1 MIPEL
6 ENLVKNLLSKGELTE
21 RSRELLIKKAE
32 QLGIDPL
39 DFELELEE
47 MIITGSTKT
56 EVSPPSPPIPPQ
68 NVSSNTEK
76 KSQKEG
82 TTKKCPS
89 CGAPVES
96 FNTKCSDCGHE
107 FRNTEAA
114 FTVQKLND
122 ELMKIEEVVRKD
134 YFDNKRDRTVFPKG
148 GLQREEK
155 VMMKMQAQ
163 IDQEIEAAC
172 ADRKLSF
179 ISTFPIPNTKEDI
192 LEILAIGIP
201 EAKRK
206 LNFWDKVGQSKGK
219 MKKAWL
225 AKCEQIIIKARFSM
239 KDDKKTLE
247 EIEHYAK
254 QIGV

>member
-1 MIPEL
+1 MNPEL
-6 ENLVKNLLSKGELTE
+6 EKFIDMALVDGVITE
-21 RSRELLIKKAE
+21 DEKAFLIKKAD
-32 QLGIDPL
+32 QLGVEKDEF
-39 DFELELEE
+39 DFILNAKIQMKQKEFQE
-47 MIITGSTKT
+47 S
-56 EVSPPSPPIPPQ
+56 VPPPPQ
-68 NVSSNTEK
+68 NVSANTEK

-82 TTKKCPS
+82 TTKKCLS

-134 YFDNKRDRTVFPKG
+134 YFDNKRDRLVFPKG
-148 GLQREEK
+148 GLNREEK
-155 VMMKMQAQ
+155 VMMKIQAV
-163 IDQEIEAAC
+163 IDQEIEASC

-179 ISTFPIPNTKEDI
+179 ISTFPIPNSKEDI
-192 LEILAIGIP
+192 LEILAIGTP

-206 LNFWDKVGQSKGK
+206 LSFMEKVQQSKGK

-225 AKCEQIIIKARFSM
+225 AKCEQIIIKARIAM
-239 KDDKKTLE
+239 KEDKKTLE
-247 EIEHYAK
+247 QMEVYAK
-254 QIGV
+254 DLGL

>member
-1 MIPEL
+1 MHPEL
-6 ENLVKNLLSKGELTE
+6 ENLVNNFLSKGELTE

-32 QLGIDPL
+32 QLGIDAI
-39 DFELELEE
+39 DFELELEAK
-47 MIITGSTKT
+47 IAQSKST
-56 EVSPPSPPIPPQ
+56 
-68 NVSSNTEK
+68 SSIVQVETQIKQSN
-76 KSQKEG
+76 KEG

-122 ELMKIEEVVRKD
+122 ELMEIEEVVRKD
-134 YFDNKRDRTVFPKG
+134 YFDNKRDRNVFPKG

-155 VMMKMQAQ
+155 VIMKMQAQ
-163 IDQEIEAAC
+163 IEQEIEAAC

-206 LNFWDKVGQSKGK
+206 LNFWDQVGQSKGK

>member
-1 MIPEL
+1 MNPEL
-6 ENLVKNLLSKGELTE
+6 EKYIDMALVDGVITE
-21 RSRELLIKKAE
+21 DEKAFLIKKAD
-32 QLGIDPL
+32 QLGVEKDEF
-39 DFELELEE
+39 DFILNAKIQMKQKEFQE
-47 MIITGSTKT
+47 S
-56 EVSPPSPPIPPQ
+56 VPPPPPQ
-68 NVSSNTEK
+68 NVSANTEK

-134 YFDNKRDRTVFPKG
+134 YFDNKRDRDVFPKG
-148 GLQREEK
+148 GLMREEK
-155 VMMKMQAQ
+155 VMMKMQVQ

-179 ISTFPIPNTKEDI
+179 ISTFPIPNSKEDI

-206 LNFWDKVGQSKGK
+206 LSFWEKAQQSKGK

-239 KDDKKTLE
+239 KDDKKILE

>member
-1 MIPEL
+1 MHPEL
-6 ENLVKNLLSKGELTE
+6 ENLVSNFLSKGELTE

-32 QLGIDPL
+32 QLGIDAI
-39 DFELELEE
+39 DFELELEAE
-47 MIITGSTKT
+47 IAQSKST
-56 EVSPPSPPIPPQ
+56 
-68 NVSSNTEK
+68 SSIVKVETQIKQSN
-76 KSQKEG
+76 KEG

-89 CGAPVES
+89 CGAPLES

-122 ELMKIEEVVRKD
+122 EFMEIEEVVRKD
-134 YFDNKRDRTVFPKG
+134 YFDNKRDRNVFSKG

-155 VMMKMQAQ
+155 VMMKMQGQ

-179 ISTFPIPNTKEDI
+179 ISTFPIPNSKEDI

>member
-1 MIPEL
+1 MNPEL
-6 ENLVKNLLSKGELTE
+6 EKYIDMALVDGVITE
-21 RSRELLIKKAE
+21 DEKAFLIKKAD
-32 QLGIDPL
+32 QLGVEKDEF
-39 DFELELEE
+39 DFILNAKIQMKQKEFQE
-47 MIITGSTKT
+47 S
-56 EVSPPSPPIPPQ
+56 VPPPPQ
-68 NVSSNTEK
+68 NVSANTEK

-134 YFDNKRDRTVFPKG
+134 YFDNKRDRNVFPKG

-179 ISTFPIPNTKEDI
+179 ISTFPIPNSKEDI

>member
-1 MIPEL
+1 MYNEKL
-6 ENLVKNLLSKGELTE
+6 EKLIEMALMDGEITAKE
-21 RSRELLIKKAE
+21 KKILIKKAE
-32 QLGIDPL
+32 NFRVDL
-39 DFELELEE
+39 DEFEMVLDARLYQKRKQISNEQINRNE
-47 MIITGSTKT
+47 SNF
-56 EVSPPSPPIPPQ
+56 IPP
-68 NVSSNTEK
+68 VS
-76 KSQKEG
+76 KSIKFG
-82 TTKKCPS
+82 DTKKCPS

-134 YFDNKRDRTVFPKG
+134 YFDNKRDRSVIPKG
-148 GLQREEK
+148 GLIREEK
-155 VMMKMQAQ
+155 VMMKPPSQV
-163 IDQEIEAAC
+163 DLESEAAC

-179 ISTFPIPNTKEDI
+179 ISTFPIPNSKEDI

-206 LNFWDKVGQSKGK
+206 LGFWEKTQQSKGK

>member
-1 MIPEL
+1 MNPEL
-6 ENLVKNLLSKGELTE
+6 EKFIDMALVDGVVTE
-21 RSRELLIKKAE
+21 SEKAFLIKKAD
-32 QLGIDPL
+32 QLGVEKDEF
-39 DFELELEE
+39 DFILNAKIQMKQKEFQE
-47 MIITGSTKT
+47 S
-56 EVSPPSPPIPPQ
+56 VPPPPQ
-68 NVSSNTEK
+68 NVSANTEK

-82 TTKKCPS
+82 TTKKCLS

-134 YFDNKRDRTVFPKG
+134 YFDNKRDRNVFPKG
-148 GLQREEK
+148 GLNREEM
-155 VMMKMQAQ
+155 VMMKIQAQ
-163 IDQEIEAAC
+163 IDQEIEASC

-179 ISTFPIPNTKEDI
+179 ISTFPIPNSKEDI
-192 LEILAIGIP
+192 LEILAIGTP

-206 LNFWDKVGQSKGK
+206 LSFMEKVQQSKGK

-225 AKCEQIIIKARFSM
+225 AKCEQIIIKARIAM
-239 KDDKKTLE
+239 KEDKKTLE
-247 EIEHYAK
+247 QIEVYAK
-254 QIGV
+254 DLGL

>member
-1 MIPEL
+1 MNPEL
-6 ENLVKNLLSKGELTE
+6 EKYIDMALVDGVITE
-21 RSRELLIKKAE
+21 DEKAFLIKKAD
-32 QLGIDPL
+32 QLGVEKDEF
-39 DFELELEE
+39 DFILNAKIQMKQKEFQE
-47 MIITGSTKT
+47 S
-56 EVSPPSPPIPPQ
+56 VPPPPPQ
-68 NVSSNTEK
+68 NVSANTEK

-82 TTKKCPS
+82 TIKKCPS

-122 ELMKIEEVVRKD
+122 ELMEIEEVVRKD
-134 YFDNKRDRTVFPKG
+134 YFDNKRDRNVFPKG

-179 ISTFPIPNTKEDI
+179 ISTFPIPNSKEDI

>member
-1 MIPEL
+1 MNPEL
-6 ENLVKNLLSKGELTE
+6 EKFIDMALVDGVITE
-21 RSRELLIKKAE
+21 DEKAFLIKKAD
-32 QLGIDPL
+32 QLGVEKDEF
-39 DFELELEE
+39 DFILNAKIQMKQKEFQE
-47 MIITGSTKT
+47 S
-56 EVSPPSPPIPPQ
+56 VPPPPQ
-68 NVSSNTEK
+68 NVSANTEK

-82 TTKKCPS
+82 TTKKCLS

-134 YFDNKRDRTVFPKG
+134 YFDNKRDRNVFPKG
-148 GLQREEK
+148 GLNREEK
-155 VMMKMQAQ
+155 VMMKIQAQ
-163 IDQEIEAAC
+163 IDQEIEASC

-179 ISTFPIPNTKEDI
+179 ISTFPIPNSKEDI
-192 LEILAIGIP
+192 LEILAIGTP

-206 LNFWDKVGQSKGK
+206 LSFMEKVQQSKGK

-225 AKCEQIIIKARFSM
+225 AKCEQIIIKARIAM
-239 KDDKKTLE
+239 KEDKKTLE
-247 EIEHYAK
+247 QIEVYAK
-254 QIGV
+254 DLGL

>member
-1 MIPEL
+1 MHPEL
-6 ENLVKNLLSKGELTE
+6 ENLVSNFLSKGELTE

-32 QLGIDPL
+32 QLGIDAI
-39 DFELELEE
+39 DFELELEAE
-47 MIITGSTKT
+47 IAQSKST
-56 EVSPPSPPIPPQ
+56 
-68 NVSSNTEK
+68 SSIVQVETQIKQSN
-76 KSQKEG
+76 KEG

-122 ELMKIEEVVRKD
+122 EFMEIEEVVRKD
-134 YFDNKRDRTVFPKG
+134 YFDNKRDRNVFSKG

-155 VMMKMQAQ
+155 VMMKMQGQ

-179 ISTFPIPNTKEDI
+179 ISTFPIPNSKEDI

-206 LNFWDKVGQSKGK
+206 LNFLDKVGQSKGK

>member
-1 MIPEL
+1 MNPEL
-6 ENLVKNLLSKGELTE
+6 EKYIDMALVDGVITE
-21 RSRELLIKKAE
+21 DEKAFLIKKAD
-32 QLGIDPL
+32 QLGVEKDEF
-39 DFELELEE
+39 DFILNAKIQMKQKEFQE
-47 MIITGSTKT
+47 S
-56 EVSPPSPPIPPQ
+56 VPPPPPQ
-68 NVSSNTEK
+68 NVSANTEK

-134 YFDNKRDRTVFPKG
+134 YFDNKRDRDVFPKG

>member
-1 MIPEL
+1 MNPEL
-6 ENLVKNLLSKGELTE
+6 EKYIDMALVDGVITE
-21 RSRELLIKKAE
+21 DEKAFLIKKAD
-32 QLGIDPL
+32 QLGVEKDEF
-39 DFELELEE
+39 DFILNAKIQMKQKEFQE
-47 MIITGSTKT
+47 S
-56 EVSPPSPPIPPQ
+56 VPPPPPQ
-68 NVSSNTEK
+68 NVSANTEK

-122 ELMKIEEVVRKD
+122 ELMEIEEVVRKD
-134 YFDNKRDRTVFPKG
+134 YFDNKRDRDVFPKG

-206 LNFWDKVGQSKGK
+206 LSFWDKVGQSKGK